1 MAHCLGVRRNAG
13 TPVDSVCAA
22 EAALFCRAEAA
33 LFCGAAAAL
42 FCRAEAALFWGAA
55 AALFWGAE
63 AALFW
68 GAEAAL
74 SCSGG
79 TVPSQPAVKCT
90 SARRPRGFSLSLQPL
105 QLSVPAAICLCVIGS
120 TAAAWQQLFDSYSE
134 SGQPVVASES
144 LDAIAGPQELSAR
157 CAGQPPAPSCRFDS
171 DRCGSQA
178 GGTVKPAG
186 EDSLWDT
193 AHLGNYDLRKIL
205 HNPHAHISVY
215 NAHY

>member
-13 TPVDSVCAA
+13 APVDSVCAA
-22 EAALFCRAEAA
+22 AVALFCGAEAALFCGAEAA

-42 FCRAEAALFWGAA
+42 FCR
-55 AALFWGAE
+55 
-63 AALFW
+63 
-68 GAEAAL
+68 AEAAL

-134 SGQPVVASES
+134 SGQPAVASES

-157 CAGQPPAPSCRFDS
+157 CTRQPPAPSCRFDS

-178 GGTVKPAG
+178 VAFCACTVRTLQGAAGGGGRLRPRRR
-186 EDSLWDT
+186 
-193 AHLGNYDLRKIL
+193 HLADR
-205 HNPHAHISVY
+205 PRR
-215 NAHY
+215 